1 MDNTLDMP
9 RSSLSK
15 LNIECANKTI
25 RKKTLLANFKRV
37 GGAHKILE
45 TSLVKN

>member
-1 MDNTLDMP
+1 MDNTLDMS
-9 RSSLSK
+9 RSIQ